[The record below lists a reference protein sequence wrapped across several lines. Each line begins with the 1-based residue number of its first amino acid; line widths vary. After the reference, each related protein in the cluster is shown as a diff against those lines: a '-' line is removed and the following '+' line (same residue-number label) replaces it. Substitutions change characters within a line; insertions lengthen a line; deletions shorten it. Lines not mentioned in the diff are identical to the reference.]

1 MMIVD
6 DDDSSFILEIRK
18 YLFSIKTYLS
28 LRLRGSWL
36 IVTHDARIRGVVG
49 IRIFRGSPMKLG
61 SEGKPQKFS
70 ASKSDRS
77 N

>member
-1 MMIVD
+1 MVKTTPMMIVD

-49 IRIFRGSPMKLG
+49 IRIIFNPYTL
-61 SEGKPQKFS
+61 EQQQ
-70 ASKSDRS
+70 
-77 N
+77 